1 MKSGGESERESE
13 SESEKE
19 REKVSALFAEKNE
32 LSKSLKR
39 KIIQPKQN
47 FDQK

>member
-1 MKSGGESERESE
+1 VEGRARESVRVRERESQ
-13 SESEKE
+13 
-19 REKVSALFAEKNE
+19 REKVSALLAEKNE